1 MREGRSAAEGAV
13 SDLMGATAR
22 RVTLVGD
29 CAAPALSGVYQCQP
43 QPCGWSFLY
52 RGDSGAL
59 LTALI
64 VLFFDVS
71 LSLSCFFGIGRLMQD
86 YAWLK
91 LAILAIGGLVV
102 IRIGAGLLFP
112 GKGGD
117 DGAAQTPQ
125 SRTSQSQGFA
135 QRVTSKF
142 GGDSYLLHSIF
153 TAGVV
158 PWCNPQ
164 AIIVGTLMLGAFSA
178 TLTVGQSTPFI
189 TGVETASALWFF
201 GITLLVSLFSHRFS
215 PRIVT
220 AMNRVCGAVVVLY
233 GVKLLA
239 DFVMAVL

>member
-1 MREGRSAAEGAV
+1 MGFFFQGLTLGLAYVAPIGMQNLFVIDSA
-13 SDLMGATAR
+13 LTKPR
-22 RVTLVGD
+22 R
-29 CAAPALSGVYQCQP
+29 
-43 QPCGWSFLY
+43 
-52 RGDSGAL
+52 RAL

-71 LSLSCFFGIGRLMQD
+71 LSLSCFFGIGKLMQD
-86 YAWLK
+86 HAWLK
-91 LAILAIGGLVV
+91 LVILAIGGLVV

-112 GKGGD
+112 GRGSD

-125 SRTSQSQGFA
+125 SQTSQSQGLA

-142 GGDSYLLHSIF
+142 GGDSELLHTIV

-158 PWCNPQ
+158 TWCNPQ
-164 AIIVGTLMLGAFSA
+164 AIIDGTLMLGAFSA

-201 GITLLVSLFSHRFS
+201 GITLLVSLFSHKFS

-239 DFVMAVL
+239 DFAMAVL

>member
-1 MREGRSAAEGAV
+1 
-13 SDLMGATAR
+13 
-22 RVTLVGD
+22 
-29 CAAPALSGVYQCQP
+29 
-43 QPCGWSFLY
+43 
-52 RGDSGAL
+52 
-59 LTALI
+59 
-64 VLFFDVS
+64 
-71 LSLSCFFGIGRLMQD
+71 MQD

-142 GGDSYLLHSIF
+142 GGDSELLHTIV

-158 PWCNPQ
+158 TWCNPQ
-164 AIIVGTLMLGAFSA
+164 AIIDGTLMLGAFSA

-201 GITLLVSLFSHRFS
+201 GITLLVSMFSHKFS

-233 GVKLLA
+233 GVKLLI
-239 DFVMAVL
+239 DFAMAVL

>member
-1 MREGRSAAEGAV
+1 MGFFFQGLTLGLAYVAPIGMQNLFVIDSA
-13 SDLMGATAR
+13 LTKPR
-22 RVTLVGD
+22 R
-29 CAAPALSGVYQCQP
+29 
-43 QPCGWSFLY
+43 
-52 RGDSGAL
+52 RAL

-102 IRIGAGLLFP
+102 IRIGADLLFP

-142 GGDSYLLHSIF
+142 GGDSELLHTIV

-158 PWCNPQ
+158 
-164 AIIVGTLMLGAFSA
+164 T
-178 TLTVGQSTPFI
+178 
-189 TGVETASALWFF
+189 
-201 GITLLVSLFSHRFS
+201 
-215 PRIVT
+215 
-220 AMNRVCGAVVVLY
+220 
-233 GVKLLA
+233 
-239 DFVMAVL
+239 

>member
-1 MREGRSAAEGAV
+1 
-13 SDLMGATAR
+13 
-22 RVTLVGD
+22 
-29 CAAPALSGVYQCQP
+29 
-43 QPCGWSFLY
+43 
-52 RGDSGAL
+52 
-59 LTALI
+59 
-64 VLFFDVS
+64 
-71 LSLSCFFGIGRLMQD
+71 MQD

-142 GGDSYLLHSIF
+142 GGDSELLHTIV

-158 PWCNPQ
+158 TWCNPQ
-164 AIIVGTLMLGAFSA
+164 AIID
-178 TLTVGQSTPFI
+178 I

-201 GITLLVSLFSHRFS
+201 GITLLVSMFSHKFS

>member
-1 MREGRSAAEGAV
+1 MGFFFQGLTLGLAYVAPIGMQNLFVIDSA
-13 SDLMGATAR
+13 LTKPR
-22 RVTLVGD
+22 R
-29 CAAPALSGVYQCQP
+29 
-43 QPCGWSFLY
+43 
-52 RGDSGAL
+52 RAL

-125 SRTSQSQGFA
+125 SRTSQSQSLA

-142 GGDSYLLHSIF
+142 GGDSELLHTIV

-158 PWCNPQ
+158 TWCNPQ
-164 AIIVGTLMLGAFSA
+164 AIIDGTMMLGAFRAS
-178 TLTVGQSTPFI
+178 LPSGGDLPFI
-189 TGVETASALWFF
+189 CGFGSASVIWFL
-201 GITLLVSLFSHRFS
+201 TLSTIVSLLGSKFNEKVLN
-215 PRIVT
+215 II
-220 AMNRVCGAVVVLY
+220 NKVCGAVIIFY
-233 GVKLLA
+233 GLKLLYS
-239 DFVMAVL
+239 FVQMMGWL

>member
-1 MREGRSAAEGAV
+1 MGFFFQGLTLGLAYVAPIGMQNLFVIDSA
-13 SDLMGATAR
+13 LTKPR
-22 RVTLVGD
+22 R
-29 CAAPALSGVYQCQP
+29 
-43 QPCGWSFLY
+43 
-52 RGDSGAL
+52 RAL

-71 LSLSCFFGIGRLMQD
+71 LSLSCFFGIGR
-86 YAWLK
+86 LK

-125 SRTSQSQGFA
+125 SRTSQSQSLA

-142 GGDSYLLHSIF
+142 GGDSELLHTIV

-158 PWCNPQ
+158 TWCNPQ
-164 AIIVGTLMLGAFSA
+164 AIIDGTLMLGAFSA

-233 GVKLLA
+233 GVKLLI
-239 DFVMAVL
+239 DFAMAVL

>member
-1 MREGRSAAEGAV
+1 
-13 SDLMGATAR
+13 
-22 RVTLVGD
+22 
-29 CAAPALSGVYQCQP
+29 
-43 QPCGWSFLY
+43 
-52 RGDSGAL
+52 
-59 LTALI
+59 
-64 VLFFDVS
+64 
-71 LSLSCFFGIGRLMQD
+71 MQD

-117 DGAAQTPQ
+117 DGAAQNAAVADLAIAGLCAT
-125 SRTSQSQGFA
+125 RHFEN
-135 QRVTSKF
+135 F
-142 GGDSYLLHSIF
+142 GGDSELLHTIV

-158 PWCNPQ
+158 TWCNPQ
-164 AIIVGTLMLGAFSA
+164 AIIDGTLMLGAFSA

-201 GITLLVSLFSHRFS
+201 GITLLVSLFSHKFS

-239 DFVMAVL
+239 DFAMAVL

>member
-1 MREGRSAAEGAV
+1 MGFFFQGLTLGLAYVAPIGMQNLFVIDSA
-13 SDLMGATAR
+13 LTKPR
-22 RVTLVGD
+22 R
-29 CAAPALSGVYQCQP
+29 
-43 QPCGWSFLY
+43 
-52 RGDSGAL
+52 RAL

-71 LSLSCFFGIGRLMQD
+71 LSLSCFFGIGKLMQD

-125 SRTSQSQGFA
+125 SRTSQSQGLA

-142 GGDSYLLHSIF
+142 GGDSELLHTIV

-158 PWCNPQ
+158 TWCNPQ
-164 AIIVGTLMLGAFSA
+164 AIIDGTLMLGAFSA
-178 TLTVGQSTPFI
+178 TLTV
-189 TGVETASALWFF
+189 VETASALWFF
-201 GITLLVSLFSHRFS
+201 GITLLVSMFSHKFS

>member
-1 MREGRSAAEGAV
+1 MGFFFQGLTLGLAYVAPIGMQNLFVIDSA
-13 SDLMGATAR
+13 LTKPR
-22 RVTLVGD
+22 R
-29 CAAPALSGVYQCQP
+29 
-43 QPCGWSFLY
+43 
-52 RGDSGAL
+52 RAL
-59 LTALI
+59 LPALI
-64 VLFFDVS
+64 VLFFDA
-71 LSLSCFFGIGRLMQD
+71 G
-86 YAWLK
+86 LK

-142 GGDSYLLHSIF
+142 GGDSELLHTIV

-158 PWCNPQ
+158 TWCNPQ
-164 AIIVGTLMLGAFSA
+164 AIIDGTLMLGAFSA

-239 DFVMAVL
+239 DFAMAVL

>member
-1 MREGRSAAEGAV
+1 MGFFFQGLTLGLAYVAPIGMQNLFVIDSA
-13 SDLMGATAR
+13 LTKPR
-22 RVTLVGD
+22 R
-29 CAAPALSGVYQCQP
+29 
-43 QPCGWSFLY
+43 
-52 RGDSGAL
+52 RAL

-71 LSLSCFFGIGRLMQD
+71 LSLSCFFGIGKLMQD

-91 LAILAIGGLVV
+91 LVILAIGGLVV

-125 SRTSQSQGFA
+125 SRTSQSQTSQSQGFA

-142 GGDSYLLHSIF
+142 GGDSELLHTIV

-158 PWCNPQ
+158 TWCNPQ
-164 AIIVGTLMLGAFSA
+164 AIIDGTLMLGAFSA

-201 GITLLVSLFSHRFS
+201 GITLLVSMFSHRFS

-233 GVKLLA
+233 GVKLLI
-239 DFVMAVL
+239 DFAMAVL

>member
-1 MREGRSAAEGAV
+1 MQNLFVIDSA
-13 SDLMGATAR
+13 LTKPR
-22 RVTLVGD
+22 R
-29 CAAPALSGVYQCQP
+29 
-43 QPCGWSFLY
+43 
-52 RGDSGAL
+52 RAL

-142 GGDSYLLHSIF
+142 GGDSELLHTIV

-158 PWCNPQ
+158 TWCNPQ
-164 AIIVGTLMLGAFSA
+164 AIIDGTLMLGAFSRDA
-178 TLTVGQSTPFI
+178 YRRSVHAVHHRRG
-189 TGVETASALWFF
+189 TASALWFF
-201 GITLLVSLFSHRFS
+201 GITLLVSMFSHKFS

-233 GVKLLA
+233 GVKLLI

>member
-1 MREGRSAAEGAV
+1 MGFFFQGLTLGLAYVAPIGMQNLFVIDSA
-13 SDLMGATAR
+13 LTKPR
-22 RVTLVGD
+22 R
-29 CAAPALSGVYQCQP
+29 
-43 QPCGWSFLY
+43 
-52 RGDSGAL
+52 RAL

-64 VLFFDVS
+64 VLFFDAS

-142 GGDSYLLHSIF
+142 GGDSELLHTIV

-158 PWCNPQ
+158 TWCNPQ
-164 AIIVGTLMLGAFSA
+164 AIIERAKHPAYGY
-178 TLTVGQSTPFI
+178 
-189 TGVETASALWFF
+189 
-201 GITLLVSLFSHRFS
+201 FS
-215 PRIVT
+215 PHRRLLQLHHRLAVHAQRGHRIDPGGD
-220 AMNRVCGAVVVLY
+220 RLRERGPGAV
-233 GVKLLA
+233 
-239 DFVMAVL
+239 

>member
-1 MREGRSAAEGAV
+1 MGFFFQGLTLGLAYVAPIGMQNLFVIDSA
-13 SDLMGATAR
+13 LTKPR
-22 RVTLVGD
+22 R
-29 CAAPALSGVYQCQP
+29 
-43 QPCGWSFLY
+43 
-52 RGDSGAL
+52 RAL

-142 GGDSYLLHSIF
+142 GGDSELLHTIV

-158 PWCNPQ
+158 TWCNPQ
-164 AIIVGTLMLGAFSA
+164 AIIDGTLMLGAFSA

-189 TGVETASALWFF
+189 TG
-201 GITLLVSLFSHRFS
+201 GITLLVSMFSHKFS

-233 GVKLLA
+233 GVKLLI